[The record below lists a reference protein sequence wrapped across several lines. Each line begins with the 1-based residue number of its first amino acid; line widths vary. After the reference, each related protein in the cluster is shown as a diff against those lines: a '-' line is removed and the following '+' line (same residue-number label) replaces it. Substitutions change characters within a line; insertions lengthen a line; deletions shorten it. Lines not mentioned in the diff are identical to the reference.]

1 MRVTPQLS
9 LLALLGLKTQEPW
22 ARARQQVLAQQEE
35 EVLQG
40 LEEDFVA
47 TLPKQGYSQ
56 QDTLLHSCRA
66 LHSRL

>member
-9 LLALLGLKTQEPW
+9 HLTLSGLKNQEPW

-47 TLPKQGYSQ
+47 T

>member
-9 LLALLGLKTQEPW
+9 LLTLLGLKTQEPW

-47 TLPKQGYSQ
+47 TLPKQGYSP
-56 QDTLLHSCRA
+56 LHSCRA